1 MKVKWINLLLAIIIT
16 IILMIS
22 QNFLNI
28 KSNMGNIFKG
38 KKRFVFIDLGANTG
52 DSIKYFI
59 DKNESPESQKIDQ
72 YLKGY
77 GARTDTRWEIYCVE
91 ANPYFNKSL
100 EELKNYC
107 ESLGHKFYLYAQ
119 SAAWIKNEKL
129 TFYLDT
135 VNKGH
140 NYWGSSLLENHPDVI
155 SSNKTKTIVNGID
168 VADLLRKY
176 KEDDEI
182 VLKIDIEGTE
192 YKLLKH
198 LIEQEVLKLVDIIA
212 IEFHERFLDIKDV
225 KALRTEFNNYFTTHN
240 IKSVPWY

>member
-1 MKVKWINLLLAIIIT
+1 MKIKLSHILYLSVFT
-16 IILMIS
+16 ILIVIVFN
-22 QNFLNI
+22 NFNKNKHLI
-28 KSNMGNIFKG
+28 QIFST
-38 KKRFVFIDLGANTG
+38 KRHVFIDLGANTG

-59 DKNESPESQKIDQ
+59 NKNVYNPSNSHE

-77 GARTDTRWEIYCVE
+77 SARSNVTWEIYCVE

-100 EELKNYC
+100 EELENYC

-135 VNKGH
+135 VNKGN